1 MFVGIEYKIKFV
13 MPMDFDPSA
22 LLRKLPS
29 PIERSA
35 MAEIYNYAVESD
47 GFYFV
52 DHLVNR
58 EIASVA
64 LRLFIDEALTHSP
77 SIQIIEP

>member
-1 MFVGIEYKIKFV
+1 MGIEYKIKFV

-35 MAEIYNYAVESD
+35 MAEIYNYA
-47 GFYFV
+47 
-52 DHLVNR
+52 
-58 EIASVA
+58 EIQARDA
-64 LRLFIDEALTHSP
+64 
-77 SIQIIEP
+77 IENQRTNH

>member
-1 MFVGIEYKIKFV
+1 MGTEYKIKFA
-13 MPMDFDPSA
+13 MPPDFNPSA

-29 PIERSA
+29 PIERLA
-35 MAEIYNYAVESD
+35 MVEIYNYAVESD

-58 EIASVA
+58 EVASVA
-64 LRLFIDEALTHSP
+64 LRLFIDEALTYSA